1 MERTGGRIQR
11 EAQSG
16 TARKQEANTGRDQ
29 RCVNARYRKNKG
41 RCEVVGIDFKMIKM
55 YYGMGLYTDDD
66 IKVFV
71 AAGYITEKQSREIT
85 GAGE

>member
-1 MERTGGRIQR
+1 M
-11 EAQSG
+11 
-16 TARKQEANTGRDQ
+16 
-29 RCVNARYRKNKG
+29 
-41 RCEVVGIDFKMIKM
+41 GIDFKMIKM

-85 GAGE
+85 VAGE